1 MKLKTILIDDDQ
13 RALTTLKHEL
23 LRYCEEQ
30 VEIMGTIQS
39 LEEAVKVINTLEPDL
54 IFLDIRFEAEGK
66 TVFEIFQHIE
76 EVNFQTIFVSAYDEF
91 AIQAFRVSA
100 VDFLLK
106 PVRGELLREAV
117 QKAVE
122 KAQKKVQKQPAIETK
137 DRLDLLSSM
146 MAAGRISKVLLPSPS
161 GWELIKIEDIGYIES
176 DGVYTHLHL
185 NNNSRKTA
193 TRLLKD
199 WASMLPENVFYR
211 IHDRYIINY
220 NYIQEYKKRG
230 EDIVIMENGEKL
242 KVARLRKR
250 SFEEWIRKNSF

>member
-1 MKLKTILIDDDQ
+1 MKLRTILLDDDQ
-13 RALTTLKHEL
+13 RALAALKHEL
-23 LRYCEEQ
+23 LRYCEDQ
-30 VEIMGTIQS
+30 VEIIASIQS
-39 LEEAVKVINTLEPDL
+39 LEEGITAINTLDPAL
-54 IFLDIRFEAEGK
+54 VFLDIRFEAEGK

-76 EVNFQTIFVSAYDEF
+76 ETNFQTIFVSAYDEF

-100 VDFLLK
+100 LDFLLK
-106 PVRGELLREAV
+106 PVKGDLLQEAV
-117 QKAVE
+117 QKAVD
-122 KAQKKVQKQPAIETK
+122 KAQKKVEDQTEIETK
-137 DRLDLLSSM
+137 DRLELLSSV

-185 NNNSRKTA
+185 SNNSRKTA

-220 NYIQEYKKRG
+220 NFIKEYKKRG
-230 EDIVIMENGEKL
+230 EDVVIMENGEKL

-250 SFEEWIRKNSF
+250 LFEEWIRKNSF